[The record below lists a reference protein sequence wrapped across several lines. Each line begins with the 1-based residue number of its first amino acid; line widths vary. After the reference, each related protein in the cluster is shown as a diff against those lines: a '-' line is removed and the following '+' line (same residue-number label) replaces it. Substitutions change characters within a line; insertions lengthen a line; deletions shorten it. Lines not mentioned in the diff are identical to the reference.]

1 MAKKEKIRTKELT
14 EGQERRRKEIRKVA
28 RTGGG
33 REGKKE
39 EKKWKNRTKAVL
51 KAAFMNIFISK
62 MDQITV
68 CDVKS
73 VARSDKPT

>member
-33 REGKKE
+33 EGRKE
-39 EKKWKNRTKAVL
+39 GGEKVE
-51 KAAFMNIFISK
+51 
-62 MDQITV
+62 
-68 CDVKS
+68 KS
-73 VARSDKPT
+73 N